1 MAYGRIA
8 AVILSCLAASGCASG
23 PKLSE
28 VQGSIPRPAE
38 GQARVY
44 FYRIAVLG
52 AAVQPVIRVNDHT
65 VGACTPQG
73 VFYKDLAPGSYEA
86 TVATEVERR
95 LTFTLDANEE
105 KYVRCYISM
114 GFFIG
119 HGNLELVDPAE
130 ARGEMK
136 DLSFI
141 KE

>member
-8 AVILSCLAASGCASG
+8 GVLLVCLAASGCASG

-28 VQGSIPRPAE
+28 VQSTIPRLAD
-38 GQARVY
+38 GQGRVY
-44 FYRIAVLG
+44 FYRTSILG
-52 AAVQPVIRVNDHT
+52 AAVQPSIRVNDHT
-65 VGACTPQG
+65 VGSCTPQG
-73 VFYKDLAPGSYEA
+73 VFYKDLAPGSYQASVE
-86 TVATEVERR
+86 TEVERH

-130 ARGEMK
+130 ARGDMK
-136 DLSFI
+136 DLSFV